1 MARSSAAAPESHDGP
16 AAESARAAA
25 TEPPPFDGPWAP
37 TDTRL
42 DAPIVLRLPTGTAPE
57 DVVVDAAGRLIA
69 GGDDGTIWRWPADAG
84 PDAVPDAVA
93 NTGGRPLGIE
103 IDPRDETLIVCDAY
117 RGLLRI
123 GHDGA
128 IADLAA
134 RVAGTPVLFCN
145 NAAVAADGTVFFT
158 DSSTRY

>member
-1 MARSSAAAPESHDGP
+1 MARSSAEPESHDGSAADTHRGSAGPHRDAASERRSGSP
-16 AAESARAAA
+16 ATPAPRPKSSRFIDPARAAA

-42 DAPIVLRLPTGTAPE
+42 DAPIVLRLPTGNAPE

-84 PDAVPDAVA
+84 PDAVPESLA

-128 IADLAA
+128 I
-134 RVAGTPVLFCN
+134 V
-145 NAAVAADGTVFFT
+145 
-158 DSSTRY
+158 